1 MILDTSFLIDVMNG
15 DKSAISFAEEIENR
29 GVPLRIPVQ
38 VLYELY
44 VGVGYSQKQ
53 EAEREQIQSVI
64 ESYPTVETTDR
75 IAKVAGQ
82 IDGKLRANGECV
94 GANDVLIG
102 ATARQYQEPVVTGN
116 PADFERIPEVSIR
129 TYRD

>member
-15 DKSAISFAEEIENR
+15 DGPALALAEKIETR
-29 GVPLRIPVQ
+29 GVPLRLPVQ

-44 VGVGYSQKQ
+44 VGVGYSRKP
-53 EAEREQIQSVI
+53 EAERGQIQSVI
-64 ESYPTVETTDR
+64 ESCPVVETTDR
-75 IAKVAGQ
+75 IAKVAGR
-82 IDGKLRANGECV
+82 IDGKLRADGERV

-116 PADFERIPEVSIR
+116 PADFERIPEVNVR
-129 TYRD
+129 TYRE

>member
-15 DKSAISFAEEIENR
+15 DKPALSFAEEIESR
-29 GVPLRIPVQ
+29 GVPLRLPVQ

-64 ESYPTVETTDR
+64 ESYPTAETTDR
-75 IAKVAGQ
+75 IAKVAGR
-82 IDGKLRANGECV
+82 IDGELRANGERV

>member
-15 DKSAISFAEEIENR
+15 DKSALSFAEEIESR
-29 GVPLRIPVQ
+29 GVPLRLPVQ

-64 ESYPTVETTDR
+64 ESYPTAETTDR
-75 IAKVAGQ
+75 IAKVAGR
-82 IDGKLRANGECV
+82 IDGELRANGERV

-116 PADFERIPEVSIR
+116 PEDFERIPEVSIR